1 MPEPVKVL
9 TSRYD
14 QEDASTLNGYLR
26 SDGYSALRQVL
37 DADPE
42 HLRTQVK
49 DAGIRGRGGA
59 GFPTGV
65 KWSFVPQDTGK
76 PIYLVVNADEGEPGT
91 FKDRELMERDPHQLL
106 EGIAISCKALNSH
119 RAFIF
124 MRGEYLWPGIRMEE
138 AIAEAYREGYLGKD
152 ILGSGF
158 DCDVTLHY
166 AAGAYIC
173 GEETALLDAL
183 EGRRGQ
189 PRLRPPFPAV
199 AGLYAS
205 PTVVNN
211 VETICNVPWVFS
223 HGVEWYRSMGT
234 EKSPGPKLFCVS
246 GEVKRP
252 GNYEWPMGTPA
263 RQILEESCGGM
274 LEGRTLKFWAPG
286 GSSTPLLAAEHIDIG
301 MDFESVAAAGSLL
314 GTTAMMMYSDK
325 TSVVDAV
332 LNWTRFYEH
341 ESCGKCTPCR
351 EGTFWLSQ
359 ILQRILDGRGQESD
373 IQLLDDVCDNIFGRA
388 FCALGD
394 GATSPIKSSIKY
406 FRDEYEYLIE
416 HGRQPD
422 GIEPHAGVVTDN
434 SGRHRP
440 AQSFAAG
447 PVTAGGPVAG
457 RGASAASD
465 TEDGAP
471 LR

>member
-14 QEDASTLNGYLR
+14 QPDGHTL
-26 SDGYSALRQVL
+26 DGYARTGGWKAAPQALQM
-37 DADPE
+37 DPKDVIQ
-42 HLRTQVK
+42 LVK
-49 DAGIRGRGGA
+49 DAGLRGRGGA

-65 KWSFVPQDTGK
+65 KWGFVPTDGPK
-76 PIYLVVNADEGEPGT
+76 PVYLVVNADEGEPGT
-91 FKDRELMERDPHQLL
+91 FKDRELMERDPHSLL
-106 EGIAISCKALNSH
+106 EGMVISAWALRSH

-124 MRGEYLWPGIRMEE
+124 LRGEYLWPGMRLEQ
-138 AIAEAYREGYLGKD
+138 AIAEAHDAGWLGKD
-152 ILGSGF
+152 IQGSGF
-158 DCDVTLHY
+158 DFDVTLHY

-211 VETICNVPWVFS
+211 VETFANLPYIVDR
-223 HGVEWYRSMGT
+223 GVDWYRSMGT

-252 GNYEWPMGTPA
+252 GNYEWPLGTPA
-263 RQILEESCGGM
+263 RQIIEESCGGM
-274 LEGRTLKFWAPG
+274 LDGRQLRFWAPG
-286 GSSTPLLAAEHIDIG
+286 GSSTPLLTAEHFDIG
-301 MDFESVAAAGSLL
+301 MDFDAISEAGSLL
-314 GTTAMMMYSDK
+314 GTAAMMMYSDK
-325 TSVVDAV
+325 TSVVEAV

-351 EGTFWLSQ
+351 EGVFWLAQ
-359 ILQRILDGRGQESD
+359 IYERMLGGDGRTEDLQT
-373 IQLLDDVCDNIFGRA
+373 LDDVCDSIFGRS

-394 GATSPIKSSIKY
+394 GATSPVKSSLKY
-406 FRDEYEYLIE
+406 FRDEYEYLIT
-416 HGRQPD
+416 HGRLPE
-422 GIEPHAGVVTDN
+422 GLERHAGVVTDN
-434 SGRHRP
+434 AGRHRP
-440 AQSFAAG
+440 EQQL
-447 PVTAGGPVAG
+447 VAG
-457 RGASAASD
+457 
-465 TEDGAP
+465 
-471 LR
+471 

>member
-1 MPEPVKVL
+1 MAEPVRVL
-9 TSRYD
+9 SSRYD
-14 QEDASTLNGYLR
+14 VADAHTLDGYLA
-26 SDGYSALRQVL
+26 SGGYTALRGAL
-37 DADPE
+37 DAEPAELLDM
-42 HLRTQVK
+42 VK
-49 DAGIRGRGGA
+49 ASGLRGRGGA
-59 GFPTGV
+59 GFPTGL

-106 EGIAISCKALNSH
+106 EGMVISGKALSSY
-119 RAFIF
+119 RGFIF
-124 MRGEYLWPGIRMEE
+124 LRGEYLWPGIRLEN
-138 AIAEAYREGYLGKD
+138 ALAEAYENNWLGKD
-152 ILGSGF
+152 IQGSGF
-158 DCDVTLHY
+158 DFDITLHY

-173 GEETALLDAL
+173 GEETALLEAL

-199 AGLYAS
+199 AGVYAS
-205 PTVVNN
+205 PTNVNN
-211 VETICNVPWVFS
+211 VETICNVPWIVER
-223 HGVEWYRSMGT
+223 GVDWYKSMGT
-234 EKSPGPKLFCVS
+234 EKSPGPKLFSVS

-263 RQILEESCGGM
+263 REILERSCGGM
-274 LEGRTLKFWAPG
+274 LDGRELKFWAPG
-286 GSSTPLLAAEHIDIG
+286 GSSTPLLTADHIDIG
-301 MDFESVAAAGSLL
+301 MDFESISAAGSLL

-359 ILQRILDGRGQESD
+359 ILARILDGRGRIED
-373 IQLLDDVCDNIFGRA
+373 LTLLDTACDQIFGRA

-394 GATSPIKSSIKY
+394 GATSPIKSSLKY

-416 HGRQPD
+416 HGRLPEH
-422 GIEPHAGVVTDN
+422 IEAHAGVVTDN
-434 SGRHRP
+434 SGAHRP
-440 AQSFAAG
+440 NLAG
-447 PVTAGGPVAG
+447 AGVG
-457 RGASAASD
+457 R
-465 TEDGAP
+465 
-471 LR
+471 

>member
-9 TSRYD
+9 TKRYEV
-14 QEDASTLNGYLR
+14 QDAHTL
-26 SDGYSALRQVL
+26 DGYVRTGGYAALRGAL
-37 DADPE
+37 DQSPE
-42 HLRTQVK
+42 QLRQLVK
-49 DAGIRGRGGA
+49 DSGLRGRGGA

-65 KWSFVPQDTGK
+65 KWGFVPQDTGK
-76 PIYLVVNADEGEPGT
+76 PIYLVINADEGEPGT

-106 EGIAISCKALNSH
+106 EGIVISSYALNCR

-124 MRGEYLWPGIRMEE
+124 LRGEYLWPGIRIEQ
-138 AIAEAYREGYLGKD
+138 ALAEAYREGYVGRD
-152 ILGSGF
+152 VLGSGVYL
-158 DCDVTLHY
+158 DITLHY
-166 AAGAYIC
+166 AAGAYVC
-173 GEETALLDAL
+173 GEETALLEAL

-211 VETICNVPWVFS
+211 VESIANVPHILE

-252 GNYEWPMGTPA
+252 GNYEWPLGTPA
-263 RQILEESCGGM
+263 RQIIEESCGGM
-274 LEGRTLKFWAPG
+274 LDGRELKFWAPG
-286 GSSTPLLAAEHIDIG
+286 GSSTPLLTADHYDVG
-301 MDFESVAAAGSLL
+301 MDFESIASAGSLL
-314 GTTAMMMYSDK
+314 GTGAMMMYSDK
-325 TSVVDAV
+325 TSVVDAC

-351 EGTFWLSQ
+351 EGVFWLAQ
-359 ILQRILDGRGQESD
+359 ILERILEGGGREEDLQT
-373 IQLLDDVCDNIFGRA
+373 LDDVCDNIFGRS

-394 GATSPIKSSIKY
+394 GATSCIKSSLKY
-406 FRDEYEYLIE
+406 FRGEYEDLIRT
-416 HGRQPD
+416 GRLRAELV
-422 GIEPHAGVVTDN
+422 GHAGVITDN

-440 AQSFAAG
+440 GAAL
-447 PVTAGGPVAG
+447 A
-457 RGASAASD
+457 RS
-465 TEDGAP
+465 
-471 LR
+471 